1 MTLKQLEAF
10 FWAAKLSSFA
20 VAARRLHV
28 TQSTLSKRIAELEG
42 DLGKPLFDRTGQRAV
57 LTDAGEQLVAHATQM
72 LDIESRIRADLDVA
86 ASLRGTTRFG
96 ISELVASTW
105 FPRFVARVRH
115 LHPNLVLEP
124 QVDLTRNL
132 ERRLERGELDFAIV
146 PGPVPSTALSS
157 DLLGELEYRWMAAPQ
172 RLAPGTRLTPAHFAD
187 NPVIMLSAEAGLSRA
202 LENWADSQQ
211 IVISRAVVCNSLS
224 AVIALVIAG
233 VGISL
238 FPRAY
243 VAPLIRAG
251 KLAELSTTPAPHN
264 LRYCFHWRS
273 GDARSL
279 VSTLRAIAGEEAD
292 FTASSALWPLTA

>member
-10 FWAAKLSSFA
+10 FWAARLSSFS
-20 VAARRLHV
+20 VAAKRLHV
-28 TQSTLSKRIAELEG
+28 TQSTLSKRIAELES
-42 DLGKPLFDRTGQRAV
+42 DLGKALFDRTGQRAV
-57 LTDAGEQLVAHATQM
+57 LTDAGAQLVEHAMRM

-86 ASLRGTTRFG
+86 ASLRGSTRFG

-105 FPRFVARVRH
+105 FPRFVARVRD

-132 ERRLERGELDFAIV
+132 EKRLERGELDFAIV
-146 PGPVPSTALSS
+146 PGPIASMALSF
-157 DLLGELEYRWMAAPQ
+157 DVLGELEYRWMAAPQ
-172 RLAPGTRLTPAHFAD
+172 RLAPGTVLTPAHFED

-211 IVISRAVVCNSLS
+211 IVISRAVVCNSL
-224 AVIALVIAG
+224 AALIALVIAG

-243 VAPLIRAG
+243 VAPLVRAG
-251 KLAELSTTPAPHN
+251 KLAELASTPAPQN
-264 LRYCFHWRS
+264 LKYCFHWRG

-279 VSTLRAIAGEEAD
+279 VSNLRAIAGEEAD
-292 FTASSALWPLTA
+292 FSATSALWPGTH